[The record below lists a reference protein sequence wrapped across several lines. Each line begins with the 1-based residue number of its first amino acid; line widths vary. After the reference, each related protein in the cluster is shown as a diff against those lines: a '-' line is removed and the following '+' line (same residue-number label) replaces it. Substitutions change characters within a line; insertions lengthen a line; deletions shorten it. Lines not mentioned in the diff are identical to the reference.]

1 MVLPTGFALP
11 PPPYLVGLLAGVG
24 VVGAGLYRQKPQV
37 TDDVVLALA
46 PWMVAGAVGYALY
59 QLAAVPALVRP
70 LFGSPAVYLTAG
82 VGAGAVWLLAATDD
96 WAPAGWGLRSI
107 PGALGVTGGLLAG
120 TALGYALQVGVA
132 RGGLQFVWPV
142 VAVVVAT
149 VAAGLTWV
157 SLWLVRP
164 AVGATGRA
172 GGLVVF
178 AHALDGIST
187 AVGADVYGLGEQSP
201 LSRALLDVAA
211 ALPTAD
217 LLGTGWLFVLVKLG
231 LAAAVVVL
239 LADGVRERPSE
250 GYLLLAGVAAVGLGP
265 GAHNVVLFVVG

>member
-82 VGAGAVWLLAATDD
+82 VGAGAVWLLAASDD

-120 TALGYALQVGVA
+120 TALGYAIQVGVA

-142 VAVVVAT
+142 GAVVVAT

-157 SLWLVRP
+157 GLWLVRP